1 MKQLGLNG
9 SSLKNKGSA
18 VRFCL
23 WPQMKKNF
31 LKFVLIIYLS
41 SLIGCA
47 AYGFYN
53 FFFSE
58 TTLGVDYWGTLVLLI
73 ACIPSAV
80 DVKEKL

>member
-1 MKQLGLNG
+1 MVCLY
-9 SSLKNKGSA
+9 LKNKGSA

-31 LKFVLIIYLS
+31 LKLVLIIYLI

-53 FFFSE
+53 FFFLE
-58 TTLGVDYWGTLVLLI
+58 TTLGVDFWGTLVLLI
-73 ACIPSAV
+73 ACIPSAI
-80 DVKEKL
+80 DIKDKL